1 MFDEEIKIN
10 NEPPKEPRK
19 PPTLLIFGI
28 AMIGGTVIVALGFR
42 TLVTGLSSL
51 GVVPVIA
58 CLIFFIFIVSYQ
70 VFKVNHLDFL
80 YECTICPKMCYN
92 IISLSV

>member
-28 AMIGGTVIVALGFR
+28 AMVGGTVLVALGFR
-42 TLVTGLSSL
+42 IMMSMTGAL
-51 GVVPVIA
+51 
-58 CLIFFIFIVSYQ
+58 
-70 VFKVNHLDFL
+70 
-80 YECTICPKMCYN
+80 
-92 IISLSV
+92 